1 MTVPATTAKVQLPA
15 SLQPHVEAARR
26 YFDARQA
33 ENTRQSYAA
42 GWRVFEAFCRQHGL
56 STLPADPQTVA
67 TFATELA
74 QTRKVS
80 TVRARLAAVA
90 AMHRDAGEADPT
102 KSEVVRGVVSG
113 IAREHGTRPRQARGL
128 TESDVARVLAA
139 ASDGPRDRRDVAM
152 LLVARDLLAR
162 RSEVAALDVADVEL
176 GAEDGTVVIRRS
188 KTDQEGEGATGYLG
202 AEAVVAL
209 RDYTT
214 AVGVTTGPLFRALT
228 KSGNVRG
235 RLSAK
240 DVGRAFK
247 RLAAL
252 AGLDSDKVSGHSA
265 RVGMAQDL
273 ARFGASVTELQNAGR
288 WADTK
293 MPARYSEKQAA
304 RRSVVARFHAA
315 R

>member
-1 MTVPATTAKVQLPA
+1 MNVPATTTVQLPE

-33 ENTRQSYAA
+33 ENTRQSYDA
-42 GWRVFEAFCRQHGL
+42 GWRIFEAFCRDHGL
-56 STLPADPQTVA
+56 TALPADPQTVA

-80 TVRARLAAVA
+80 TIRARLAAVSA
-90 AMHRDAGEADPT
+90 IHRNAGAVDPT
-102 KSEVVRGVVSG
+102 KSDVVRGVVSG

-128 TESDVARVLAA
+128 TEADVARIQAA
-139 ASDGPRDRRDVAM
+139 ASDSLRDRRDVAM

-162 RSEVAALDVADVEL
+162 RSEVAALEVGDVEF
-176 GAEDGTVVIRRS
+176 GEQDGTVIIRRS

-202 AEAVVAL
+202 QETVAAL
-209 RDYTT
+209 RAYMVAAGITD
-214 AVGVTTGPLFRALT
+214 GPLFRALT
-228 KSGNVRG
+228 KGGRLRG
-235 RLSAK
+235 GLSAK
-240 DVGRAFK
+240 DVARAFK
-247 RLAAL
+247 RLADV
-252 AGLDSDKVSGHSA
+252 AGLDSRKVSGHSA

-293 MPARYSEKQAA
+293 MPARYSERQAA
-304 RRSVVARFHAA
+304 RRSVVARFHES